1 MGMKDHAVR
10 FVAHKRSL
18 GCKYVEEERLL
29 LSWADAAM
37 ASGDDIIRADTMV
50 RWARQTSSNREARKR
65 LAAGRRLALWL
76 RAEDERHEV
85 PHPECLGR
93 SRKERRAPVLLSDDQ
108 IRMLM
113 EAALQLPPAGSITP
127 HTVHCII
134 GLVAVTGL
142 RRTEACSLRLSDL
155 TPDGLVVRKT
165 KFGKSRLVPL
175 SDSARDA
182 LHRYLERRKRLG
194 AASEHLFVIS
204 TGKPIRPDNLT
215 RTFVKLAR
223 STGLRGGKGEAG
235 VTLRDLR
242 HRFAVRSL
250 EQAITTDR
258 DSISQHILALS
269 TYMGH
274 VNVSSTYFYLHAT
287 PVLLRGIADKAE
299 ALHAGR
305 VTS

>member
-1 MGMKDHAVR
+1 MSMKDNVAR
-10 FVAHKRSL
+10 FVTHKRSL
-18 GCKYVEEERLL
+18 GCKFAEEERLL

-37 ASGDDIIRADTMV
+37 ASGDDVIRADTMV
-50 RWARQTSSNREARKR
+50 EWARQTSSNKEARKR

-76 RAEDERHEV
+76 RAEDGRHEV

-93 SRKERRAPVLLSDDQ
+93 SRKEQRAPVLLSDDQ

-113 EAALQLPPAGSITP
+113 EAALELPPAGSITP

-142 RRTEACSLRLSDL
+142 RRTEACSLRLPDL
-155 TPDGLVVRKT
+155 APDGLMVRKT

-175 SDSARDA
+175 SDSTRDA
-182 LHRYLERRKRLG
+182 LHRYLDRRKTLG
-194 AASEHLFVIS
+194 AASDHLFVVS
-204 TGKPIRPDNLT
+204 TGEPISPDRLT
-215 RTFVKLAR
+215 RSLIRLAR
-223 STGLRGGKGEAG
+223 ATGLRGSKGEAG

-250 EQAITTDR
+250 EQAIATDR
-258 DSISQHILALS
+258 DNISQHILALS

-287 PVLLRGIADKAE
+287 PVLLRGIADKSE

>member
-1 MGMKDHAVR
+1 MSMKDHVVR

-18 GCKYVEEERLL
+18 GCKYANEERLL

-37 ASGDDIIRADTMV
+37 ASGDDVIRADAMV
-50 RWARQTSSNREARKR
+50 QWARQTSSNKEARKR

-76 RAEDERHEV
+76 HAGDERHEI
-85 PHPECLGR
+85 PHLECLGR
-93 SRKERRAPVLLSDDQ
+93 TRREQRAPILLSDDQ
-108 IRMLM
+108 ILMLI

-127 HTVHCII
+127 HTMHCII
-134 GLVAVTGL
+134 GLIAVTGL

-155 TPDGLVVRKT
+155 TSDGLVVRKT

-175 SDSARDA
+175 SGSTRDA
-182 LHRYLERRKRLG
+182 LHRYLGRRKKLG
-194 AASEHLFVIS
+194 AASDHLFVVS
-204 TGKPIRPDNLT
+204 TGKPVSPNCLT
-215 RTFVKLAR
+215 HTFIKLAR
-223 STGLRGGKGEAG
+223 TTGLRGGKGEAG

-250 EQAITTDR
+250 EQAIDTDR
-258 DSISQHILALS
+258 DNISRHILALS
-269 TYMGH
+269 TYLGH
-274 VNVSSTYFYLHAT
+274 ASVSSTYWYLHAT

-305 VTS
+305 ATS